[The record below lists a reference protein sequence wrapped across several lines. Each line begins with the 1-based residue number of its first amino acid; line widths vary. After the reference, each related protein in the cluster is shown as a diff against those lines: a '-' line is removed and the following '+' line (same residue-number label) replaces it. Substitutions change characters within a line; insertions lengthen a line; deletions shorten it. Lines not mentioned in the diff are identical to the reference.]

1 LVASGSADDAGAAE
15 FRERFRVTRED
26 ATMAKKSALHIVTA
40 NHLLDGDSIYLG
52 DGGWTTDHRSAR
64 VANGADEAAALEAAG
79 RVDEDGNKVVG
90 VYLVAVEFDQDGQ
103 AQPVHFREKMRVLA
117 RPSFWPSPVKAAKS
131 GRAVADAESRHV
143 SL

>member
-1 LVASGSADDAGAAE
+1 
-15 FRERFRVTRED
+15 
-26 ATMAKKSALHIVTA
+26 MAKKSALHIVTA

-52 DGGWTTDHRSAR
+52 DGGWTTDYRSAR
-64 VANGADEAAALEAAG
+64 VANAADESAALEAAG

-90 VYLVAVEFDQDGQ
+90 VYLVAVEFDEDGQ
-103 AQPVHFREKMRVLA
+103 AQPVHFREKLRVLA

-131 GRAVADAESRHV
+131 GRAVADAEGRHV

>member
-1 LVASGSADDAGAAE
+1 
-15 FRERFRVTRED
+15 
-26 ATMAKKSALHIVTA
+26 MAKKSALHIVTA
-40 NHLLDGDSIYLG
+40 NHLLDGDSIYLS
-52 DGGWTTDHRSAR
+52 DGGWTTDHRAAR

-79 RVDEDGNKVVG
+79 RIDEDGNKVVG

-103 AQPVHFREKMRVLA
+103 AQPVHYREKMRVLA
-117 RPSFWPSPVKAAKS
+117 RPSFWAWPVKAAKS